1 MKNPI
6 FFLALFL
13 VIGSCNSVK
22 VPTTLGDSSNA
33 SSFGY
38 HPVDPLPVWVEN
50 LGGKTTDYATLLGAM
65 PDETIRLAI
74 AEVTNEGVLNFGT
87 SSIGMAHHNYVVILD
102 YIKYSTDYF
111 NVKYDQDGSGEF
123 SILRRYKKSEIENSY
138 ELNKIQTRDD
148 DSIVGEGDAVVPV
161 YVGVG
166 LRLTASITVNK
177 NGVDLGNLF
186 AIGAQASSNKI
197 AGTLT
202 VQTLGISGDNISS
215 IIPMPSEINPTTIQN
230 AILALGTIK
239 AKLYDDQTV
248 ITPRVVG
255 VYNYLGG
262 SSKTIN
268 KFVSAMLI
276 ERPKLTVN

>member
-1 MKNPI
+1 MKKT
-6 FFLALFL
+6 LFL
-13 VIGSCNSVK
+13 FVSLIAFGSCNSVK

-50 LGGKTTDYATLLGAM
+50 LGQKTIDYSTLLGAM

-87 SSIGMAHHNYVVILD
+87 SSIGVAHHNYVVILD
-102 YIKYSTDYF
+102 YIKYSTDFFRVEYR
-111 NVKYDQDGSGEF
+111 NEDGTDF
-123 SILRRYKKSEIENSY
+123 SVLPRYEKSEIENSY
-138 ELNKIQTRDD
+138 DPIIRSVN
-148 DSIVGEGDAVVPV
+148 EGDAVVPV

-186 AIGAQASSNKI
+186 SIGAQASSNKI

-230 AILALGTIK
+230 AILAMGTIK

-262 SSKTIN
+262 SSRTIN
-268 KFVSAMLI
+268 KFVSSMLI
-276 ERPKLTVN
+276 ERPKLTVY

>member
-1 MKNPI
+1 MKKTI
-6 FFLALFL
+6 FFFALL
-13 VIGSCNSVK
+13 IAIGSCNSVK

-50 LGGKTTDYATLLGAM
+50 LGQKTIDYSTLLGAM

-87 SSIGMAHHNYVVILD
+87 SSIGVAHHNYVVILD
-102 YIKYSTDYF
+102 YIKYSTDFFRVEYL
-111 NVKYDQDGSGEF
+111 NDEGTDF
-123 SILRRYKKSEIENSY
+123 SVLPRYEKSEIENSY
-138 ELNKIQTRDD
+138 DPIIRSVN
-148 DSIVGEGDAVVPV
+148 EGDAVVPV

-186 AIGAQASSNKI
+186 SIGAQASSNKI

-230 AILALGTIK
+230 AILAMGTIK

-255 VYNYLGG
+255 VYNNLGG

-268 KFVSAMLI
+268 KFVSSMLI
-276 ERPKLTVN
+276 ERPKLTVY

>member
-1 MKNPI
+1 MKKT
-6 FFLALFL
+6 LFL
-13 VIGSCNSVK
+13 FVSLIAFGSCNSVK

-50 LGGKTTDYATLLGAM
+50 LGQKTIDYSTLLGAM

-87 SSIGMAHHNYVVILD
+87 SSIGVAHHNYVVILD
-102 YIKYSTDYF
+102 YIKYSTDFFRVEYT
-111 NVKYDQDGSGEF
+111 NQDGTDF
-123 SILRRYKKSEIENSY
+123 SVLPRYEKSEIENSY
-138 ELNKIQTRDD
+138 DPIIRSVN
-148 DSIVGEGDAVVPV
+148 EGDAVVPV

-186 AIGAQASSNKI
+186 SIGAQASSNKI

-230 AILALGTIK
+230 AILAMGTIK

-255 VYNYLGG
+255 VYNNLGG
-262 SSKTIN
+262 SSRTIN
-268 KFVSAMLI
+268 KFVSSMLI
-276 ERPKLTVN
+276 ERPKLTVY

>member
-1 MKNPI
+1 M
-6 FFLALFL
+6 
-13 VIGSCNSVK
+13 K

-50 LGGKTTDYATLLGAM
+50 LGQKTIDYSTLLGAM

-87 SSIGMAHHNYVVILD
+87 SSIGVAHHNYVVILD
-102 YIKYSTDYF
+102 YIKYSTDFFRVEYL
-111 NVKYDQDGSGEF
+111 NDEGTDF
-123 SILRRYKKSEIENSY
+123 SVLPRYEKSEIENSY
-138 ELNKIQTRDD
+138 DPIIRSVN
-148 DSIVGEGDAVVPV
+148 EGDAVVPV

-186 AIGAQASSNKI
+186 SIGAQASSNKI

-230 AILALGTIK
+230 AILAMGTIK

-255 VYNYLGG
+255 VYNNLGG

-268 KFVSAMLI
+268 KFVSSMLI
-276 ERPKLTVN
+276 ERPKLTVY

>member
-1 MKNPI
+1 M
-6 FFLALFL
+6 
-13 VIGSCNSVK
+13 K

-50 LGGKTTDYATLLGAM
+50 LGNKTIDYSTLLGAM

-102 YIKYSTDYF
+102 YIKYSTDF
-111 NVKYDQDGSGEF
+111 FRVEYDQGGSGEF
-123 SILRRYKKSEIENSY
+123 SILRRYKKSDVENSY
-138 ELNKIQTRDD
+138 EPNIPLGDD
-148 DSIVGEGDAVVPV
+148 DSIVDEGDAVVPV

-230 AILALGTIK
+230 AILAMGTIK

-276 ERPKLTVN
+276 ERPKLMVY